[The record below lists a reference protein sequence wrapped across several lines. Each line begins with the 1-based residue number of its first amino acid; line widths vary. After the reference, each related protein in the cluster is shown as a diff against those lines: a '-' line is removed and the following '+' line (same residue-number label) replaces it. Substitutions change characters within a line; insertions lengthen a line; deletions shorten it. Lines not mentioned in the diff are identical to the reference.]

1 MSFLWGGS
9 DNSESRPPDSEIS
22 AANSI
27 IQVNISGQLEFI
39 GCFNLSRMHLHPVRM
54 NFE

>member
-9 DNSESRPPDSEIS
+9 DNVSDGRPPDSEIS

-27 IQVNISGQLEFI
+27 IQVAQLGILYFPYI
-39 GCFNLSRMHLHPVRM
+39 MVTSYF
-54 NFE
+54 